1 MDGRRGIRG
10 EIEHDAV
17 TVLALAV
24 RALGNGGLAGAAAA
38 CTVAPIDTTTSTST
52 AEPSTST
59 TSTTTSTTSTTTS
72 TTSSTSSTMIPWS
85 PQLVTTETTVALTCG
100 SASFAMSNLVTSDSA
115 RFRVEAPDGVL
126 AGSSFDLVIR
136 PYLVEVPTTFACA
149 GINKVNAMRT
159 MYGSPAG
166 ATVDAVELESMPG
179 ASTVGYYVAPGAD
192 RQDPA
197 VRQAIGRVV
206 GARRPIADTLTTVLG
221 GTETLTGS
229 SGEFRKAS
237 AVQPPAV
244 RVHLTSTAP
253 AGTDLHL
260 TLGGT
265 VPAAPRQMPWAEPST
280 SRNLVTNLLI
290 VPANVTQHCGPSAA
304 AAPELS
310 STVVVELPN

>member
-1 MDGRRGIRG
+1 MS
-10 EIEHDAV
+10 
-17 TVLALAV
+17 
-24 RALGNGGLAGAAAA
+24 
-38 CTVAPIDTTTSTST
+38 STST
-52 AEPSTST
+52 RT
-59 TSTTTSTTSTTTS
+59 TSTTTSTT
-72 TTSSTSSTMIPWS
+72 IPWS

-100 SASFAMSNLVTSDSA
+100 LASAMSNLVTADSA

-136 PYLVEVPTTFACA
+136 PYLVEVPTAFAGA

-159 MYGSPAG
+159 TYVLPAG
-166 ATVDAVELESMPG
+166 ATVDAVELEAMPG

-197 VRQAIGRVV
+197 VRQAIPGGSSVLV
-206 GARRPIADTLTTVLG
+206 DPVADTLTTVLG
-221 GTETLTGS
+221 GTGTLTGS

-265 VPAAPRQMPWAEPST
+265 VPADPRQMPWAEPST

-290 VPANVTQHCGPSAA
+290 VPANITQHCGPSAA
-304 AAPELS
+304 SAPELS
-310 STVVVELPN
+310 STAVVELPN

>member
-1 MDGRRGIRG
+1 MDVAGFEGRSNMTRSPFSRSLC
-10 EIEHDAV
+10 ALLA
-17 TVLALAV
+17 TV
-24 RALGNGGLAGAAAA
+24 GLAGAAAA
-38 CTVAPIDTTTSTST
+38 CTVAPIDATTSTST
-52 AEPSTST
+52 TEPSTST

-72 TTSSTSSTMIPWS
+72 TTIPWS

-100 SASFAMSNLVTSDSA
+100 LASAMSNLVTADSA

-136 PYLVEVPTTFACA
+136 PYLVEVPTTFAGA

-159 MYGSPAG
+159 TYGLPAG
-166 ATVDAVELESMPG
+166 ATVDAVELEAMPG

-197 VRQAIGRVV
+197 VRQAIPGGSSVLV
-206 GARRPIADTLTTVLG
+206 DPVADTLTTVLG
-221 GTETLTGS
+221 GTGTLTGS

-260 TLGGT
+260 SLGGT
-265 VPAAPRQMPWAEPST
+265 VPADPRQMPWADPST

-304 AAPELS
+304 AAPALS

>member
-1 MDGRRGIRG
+1 MTRSPFSRSLC
-10 EIEHDAV
+10 ALLA
-17 TVLALAV
+17 TV
-24 RALGNGGLAGAAAA
+24 GLAGAAAA
-38 CTVAPIDTTTSTST
+38 CTVGPIDATTSTST
-52 AEPSTST
+52 TEPSTST
-59 TSTTTSTTSTTTS
+59 TSTTTSTT
-72 TTSSTSSTMIPWS
+72 IPWS

-136 PYLVEVPTTFACA
+136 PYLVEVPTTFAGA

-159 MYGSPAG
+159 TYVLPAG
-166 ATVDAVELESMPG
+166 ATVDAVELEAMPG

-197 VRQAIGRVV
+197 VRQAIPGGSSVLV
-206 GARRPIADTLTTVLG
+206 DPVADTLTTVLG
-221 GTETLTGS
+221 GTGTLTGS

-260 TLGGT
+260 SLGGT
-265 VPAAPRQMPWAEPST
+265 VPADPRQMPWADPSA